1 MRKICTYT
9 ILMTVLW
16 LFLAGTVLRQQRLAS
31 NLIRIHILA
40 NSDSAED
47 QAEKLRVRDT
57 VLQEITR
64 LTADCRN
71 RRDAAAVLIGH
82 AEAIAKT
89 ASETAGRNA
98 SVSLT
103 PEWYETRHYN
113 GFSLPAGNYLSLQI
127 KLGEAAGKN
136 WWCVAFPAVCM
147 AATADEME
155 TAAVSA
161 GFGQQ
166 DLRMMISEE
175 PDVEIRYWILEALVE
190 LRRLLPARGS

>member
-1 MRKICTYT
+1 M
-9 ILMTVLW
+9 
-16 LFLAGTVLRQQRLAS
+16 
-31 NLIRIHILA
+31 
-40 NSDSAED
+40 
-47 QAEKLRVRDT
+47 
-57 VLQEITR
+57 
-64 LTADCRN
+64 TADCRN
-71 RRDAAAVLIGH
+71 RKEAAAVLIDH
-82 AEAIAKT
+82 AGDIAET
-89 ASETAGRNA
+89 ASGTARRRA

-113 GFSLPAGNYLSLQI
+113 GFSLPAGTYLSLQI

-161 GFGQQ
+161 GFGQE

-175 PDVEIRYWILEALVE
+175 PDVEIRYWILEALAE
-190 LRRLLPARGS
+190 LRRLLPARES